1 MDDRDPHR
9 SLKDAKS
16 RIDEVKRSRSDAT
29 KPREPSSHSVGIRVG
44 IDLLVGVAF
53 GIGLGLLLDR
63 WLGTK
68 PWLMIVFMLLG
79 TVAGIRNVIRTA
91 ELENKKVRDQQDRP
105 E

>member
-1 MDDRDPHR
+1 MDDRDQRR

-16 RIDEVKRSRSDAT
+16 RIDEVKKSRSDAT
-29 KPREPSSHSVGIRVG
+29 KPREASAHSVGIRVG

-53 GIGLGLLLDR
+53 GIGLGLLLDM

-68 PWLMIVFMLLG
+68 PWLMIVFMFLG
-79 TVAGIRNVIRTA
+79 TIAGIRNVIRTA
-91 ELENKKVRDQQDRP
+91 KLENKKARDQQDRP